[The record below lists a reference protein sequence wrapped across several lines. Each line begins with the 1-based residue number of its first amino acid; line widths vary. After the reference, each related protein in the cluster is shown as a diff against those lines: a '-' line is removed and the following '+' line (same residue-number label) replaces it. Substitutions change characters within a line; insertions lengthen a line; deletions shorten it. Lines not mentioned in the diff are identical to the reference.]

1 MGQEGPDVLS
11 RQCRANSVWERER
24 SVSILL
30 RTGDFLYPTLGKN
43 PDQVLPFKSKHE
55 KFV

>member
-30 RTGDFLYPTLGKN
+30 RTGGFLYPTLGKN
-43 PDQVLPFKSKHE
+43 PDQVLPSKRQT
-55 KFV
+55 